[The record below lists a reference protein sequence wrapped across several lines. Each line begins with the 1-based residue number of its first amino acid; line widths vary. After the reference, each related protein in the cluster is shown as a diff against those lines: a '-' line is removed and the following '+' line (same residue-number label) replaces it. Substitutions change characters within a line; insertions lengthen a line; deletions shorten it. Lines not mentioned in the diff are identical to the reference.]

1 MAAAPLSLTCCSA
14 VLQTYEGRDKAARFL
29 QFAARFLVGITSSAQ
44 GLVLLK
50 LGNDARKLLSAM
62 TTARRTFRL
71 GRELP
76 VLLSVPDV
84 LRRQQLSDRVL
95 ELAQKVAL
103 VMYFLVDHIGW
114 LKQVRSG
121 AKSGSKTI
129 QLGLKWLA
137 ISSLISM
144 LNEVRKC
151 RSESGEPCK
160 ARGFNILRD
169 SLVAVQALHLSRWL
183 EVGDATIG
191 IFGMASSIM
200 DIMRV
205 WPADTTFVSS
215 AKALQISEAD
225 SLKRQL
231 SSESTASYASSASQ
245 RSPDREIFA

>member
-1 MAAAPLSLTCCSA
+1 M
-14 VLQTYEGRDKAARFL
+14 G
-29 QFAARFLVGITSSAQ
+29 AQ

-50 LGNDARKLLSAM
+50 LGSDARKLLSAM

-144 LNEVRKC
+144 LLGR
-151 RSESGEPCK
+151 RFW
-160 ARGFNILRD
+160 RG
-169 SLVAVQALHLSRWL
+169 AAWGL
-183 EVGDATIG
+183 ET
-191 IFGMASSIM
+191 
-200 DIMRV
+200 
-205 WPADTTFVSS
+205 
-215 AKALQISEAD
+215 
-225 SLKRQL
+225 
-231 SSESTASYASSASQ
+231 
-245 RSPDREIFA
+245 